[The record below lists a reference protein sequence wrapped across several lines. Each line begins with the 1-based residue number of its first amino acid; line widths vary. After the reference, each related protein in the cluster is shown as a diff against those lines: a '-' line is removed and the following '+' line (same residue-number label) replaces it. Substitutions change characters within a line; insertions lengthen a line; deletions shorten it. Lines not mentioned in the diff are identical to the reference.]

1 MILNHNLILIN
12 RIMFSLYYVAS
23 YALLWDD
30 NDEEK
35 YYISYAKKL
44 VRKGADVNEALSKC
58 FERLTYKFQSPS
70 FKTNPI
76 YSEIFGHICTRNAV
90 SYSSD
95 SEYHLNPNEVR
106 NQIKIAS
113 DIHKWILNIV
123 KEIKEEDERA
133 LMAIRVAIKM
143 QLPFRGPNKIIR
155 SYL

>member
-1 MILNHNLILIN
+1 MIDRSYSNIDN
-12 RIMFSLYYVAS
+12 IMFSLYYVAS

-44 VRKGADVNEALSKC
+44 VRKGADVNKALSQC

-70 FKTNPI
+70 FQSNPI
-76 YSEIFGHICTRNAV
+76 YSEIFGSICTSSAV
-90 SYSSD
+90 SYSRD
-95 SEYHLNPNEVR
+95 NEYHLDPNQVR
-106 NQIKIAS
+106 NQIKIAY

-143 QLPFRGPNKIIR
+143 KLPFKGPNKIIR